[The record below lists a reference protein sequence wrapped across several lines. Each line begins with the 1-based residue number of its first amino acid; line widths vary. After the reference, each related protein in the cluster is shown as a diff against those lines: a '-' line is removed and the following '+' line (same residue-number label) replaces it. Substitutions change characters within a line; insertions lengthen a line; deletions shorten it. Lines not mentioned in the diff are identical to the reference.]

1 MCSCLYIP
9 ELFMLTKIRI
19 KHGKDHL
26 QCCIKT
32 ALTCSSKATP
42 QIYIYTVSKT
52 VFICSARNASK
63 KERRGGQRLQTTRH
77 WECLQNC

>member
-1 MCSCLYIP
+1 
-9 ELFMLTKIRI
+9 MLTKIRI

-52 VFICSARNASK
+52 VYLFAQPATPPR
-63 KERRGGQRLQTTRH
+63 RRGG
-77 WECLQNC
+77 EANVCK